1 MSMTGVLRP
10 GHCSLRVLDLEA
22 ALKHYTEVIGLIE
35 TDRDDK
41 GRVYL
46 KAWDEQDHHSIILHE
61 AEIPGCDYIAFKVDN
76 KATLERLSK
85 SIENFGCKVEYVP
98 AGELKATGERI
109 RFQIPTGHHVELYA
123 EKKKIGNGLG
133 DVNPGPW
140 PDGLRGM
147 QPTRMDHWQIHGMDL
162 DGSVELFTK
171 VLGFG
176 LTERVLDGHRLMA
189 AFLTCSTKPH
199 DIAFIRDEELQ
210 DRFHHVAFYLNSWE
224 EVLRAADIISK
235 KNVSLDIGP
244 TRHGITRGQ
253 TIYFFD
259 PSGNRNEVFSG
270 GYIYYPDS
278 PTLTWTMDE
287 LGRAIF
293 YHIRELNER
302 FMTVMT

>member
-1 MSMTGVLRP
+1 MSMTGVIRP
-10 GHCSLRVLDLEA
+10 GHCSLRVLDMEA
-22 ALKHYTEVIGLIE
+22 AVKHYTEVVGLLE
-35 TDRDDK
+35 TDRDEK

-46 KAWDEQDHHSIILHE
+46 KAWDEQDHHSIILRE
-61 AEIPGCDYIAFKVDN
+61 ADIPGADYIAFKVDN
-76 KATLERLSK
+76 KATLERLAKAVSD
-85 SIENFGCKVEYVP
+85 FGCKVDYIP

-109 RFQIPTGHHVELYA
+109 RFEIPTGHHVELYA
-123 EKKKIGNGLG
+123 EKKRVGNGMG
-133 DVNPGPW
+133 DVNPAPW
-140 PDGLRGM
+140 PDGLKGM
-147 QPTRMDHWQIHGMDL
+147 QPTRMDHWQVHGVDL
-162 DGSVELFTK
+162 DGSVELFTT

-176 LTERVLDGHRLMA
+176 LSERVLDGDRLMA

-210 DRFHHVAFYLNSWE
+210 DRFHHVGFYLNSWE

-259 PSGNRNEVFSG
+259 SSGNRNEVFSG

-278 PTLTWTMDE
+278 PTITWTMKE